1 MNFRQFFIASLL
13 SGFFTA
19 TILVMVFYT
28 WFKPNLVAT
37 LESVNNTNSADIS
50 RSLARQASSLDS
62 SGLSTENDLIVE
74 MVGRVNPA
82 VVSIVVS
89 KDMPIYEQY
98 YENLDPWGMFTVPRT
113 RENGSEEREIGGG
126 SGFIASADG
135 LVVTN
140 RHVVNDEKAKY
151 TVVMSDGTTYAVDI
165 LAVDSQLDVAVLKIN
180 NLATEVKLPFLSFGD
195 SDNLRLGERVVAIGN
210 ALAEFK
216 NSVSVGV
223 VSGLSRSIV
232 ASDQFGKSESLDQVI
247 QTDAAI
253 NPGNSGGP
261 LLNLKGEVIGINVA
275 TSQRAD
281 NIGFALPASLVSGI
295 VESVKEH
302 GRIVSP
308 FLGVRYMVIDEVV
321 QKRNNLS
328 VDYGVLIVRGREDSD
343 LAVVPG
349 SPADKAGLTENDIIL
364 AVDGEELRNR
374 DLITILRSKEIGK
387 EIALEVLQKGERKTL
402 KATLIATPETPLSR

>member
-13 SGFFTA
+13 SSFFTA
-19 TILVMVFYT
+19 AILVMVFYT
-28 WFKPNLVAT
+28 WFKPNLIAA

-50 RSLARQASSLDS
+50 RSLARQASSLDG

-113 RENGSEEREIGGG
+113 RESGSEEREIGGG

-151 TVVMSDGTTYAVDI
+151 TVVLSDGTTYNVDI

-180 NLATEVKLPFLSFGD
+180 NLATGVKLPFLSFGD
-195 SDNLRLGERVVAIGN
+195 SENLRLGERVVAIGN

-295 VESVKEH
+295 VESVKVH

-364 AVDGEELRNR
+364 AIDGEELRNR

-387 EIALEVLQKGERKTL
+387 EITLEVLQKGERKTL
-402 KATLIATPETPLSR
+402 KVTLIATPETPLSR

>member
-1 MNFRQFFIASLL
+1 MYFRQFFISALL
-13 SGFFTA
+13 GSFFTA
-19 TILVMVFYT
+19 AILITAFYA
-28 WFKPNLVAT
+28 WFKPDLVAT
-37 LESVNNTNSADIS
+37 LERVNTNSTDIS
-50 RSLARQASSLDS
+50 RSLAVQASSLDG
-62 SGLSTENDLIVE
+62 GLKTENDLIVE

-89 KDMPIYEQY
+89 KDMPVYEQY

-126 SGFIASADG
+126 SGFVVSADG

-140 RHVVNDEKAKY
+140 RHVVSDEQAKY
-151 TVVMSDGTTYAVDI
+151 TVVMSDGSTYSVDI

-180 NLATEVKLPFLSFGD
+180 NLATDEKMPFLSFGD
-195 SDNLRLGERVVAIGN
+195 SEGLRLGERVVAIGN

-232 ASDQFGKSESLDQVI
+232 ASDQFGKSENLDQVI

-374 DLITILRSKEIGK
+374 DLITILRSKEIGA
-387 EIALEVLQKGERKTL
+387 EITLGVLQKGERKTL
-402 KATLIATPETPLSR
+402 KVTLVATPELSITN